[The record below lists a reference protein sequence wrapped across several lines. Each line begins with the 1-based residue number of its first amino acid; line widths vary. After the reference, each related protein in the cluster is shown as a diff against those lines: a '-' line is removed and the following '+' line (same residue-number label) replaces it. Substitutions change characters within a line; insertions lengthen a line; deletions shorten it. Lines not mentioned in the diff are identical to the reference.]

1 MSVIANGRRSK
12 GIFQIYNPV
21 YNSGGWVDY
30 QLIDARTGQ
39 LYNRGTAVRERDLK
53 AGT

>member
-12 GIFQIYNPV
+12 GIFQIYNSV
-21 YNSGGWVDY
+21 YNPAGWVDY
-30 QLIDARTGQ
+30 QLLDAHTGQ
-39 LYNRGTAVRERDLK
+39 LYNRGAAVRERDLK